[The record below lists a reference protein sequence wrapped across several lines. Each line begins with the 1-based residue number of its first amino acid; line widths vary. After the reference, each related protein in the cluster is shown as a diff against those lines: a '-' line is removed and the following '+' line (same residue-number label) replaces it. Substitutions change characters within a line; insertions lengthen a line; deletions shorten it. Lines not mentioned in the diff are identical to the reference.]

1 VSSMPAKVC
10 AKKSKSTNVSY
21 RVDNI
26 DDEMVSG
33 SIHELQTICPGEG
46 FEVRSDCADDAE

>member
-1 VSSMPAKVC
+1 MPAKVC

-21 RVDNI
+21 RANNI